1 MKDMDTILKRITDS
15 TKYIRQVLKENSFKP
30 RIAIVLGSGLG
41 SLADSI
47 ADAVKIPYTDIP
59 GFPVST
65 TIGHQGNLILGRLGG
80 KDIIAMQGRVHFYE
94 GLSMSEVTMPVR
106 VFKSLGVKYLL
117 VSNAAG
123 GINFD
128 YRIGDLVVI
137 KDHINMIPNPLLGPN
152 LDKFGPRFPDM
163 THPYDPGLR
172 AKAMEI
178 ASKLGIKLREG
189 VYIAVTGPSYETPA
203 EWNFFRMVG
212 ADSIGM
218 STVPEV
224 IVARH
229 ADMKVFG
236 MSVITNAAQK
246 EFDKDYKNDGED
258 VVETAQAAAGRMCR
272 VFEELIKS
280 IKVR

>member
-1 MKDMDTILKRITDS
+1 MIT
-15 TKYIRQVLKENSFKP
+15 T
-30 RIAIVLGSGLG
+30 
-41 SLADSI
+41 
-47 ADAVKIPYTDIP
+47 
-59 GFPVST
+59 
-65 TIGHQGNLILGRLGG
+65 
-80 KDIIAMQGRVHFYE
+80 
-94 GLSMSEVTMPVR
+94 
-106 VFKSLGVKYLL
+106 
-117 VSNAAG
+117 
-123 GINFD
+123 
-128 YRIGDLVVI
+128 
-137 KDHINMIPNPLLGPN
+137 DHINFLPENPLHGPN
-152 LDKFGPRFPDM
+152 APTGPRFPDM

>member
-1 MKDMDTILKRITDS
+1 MKDMDPILKRITDS

-59 GFPVST
+59 GPRTQGKGNGDRVKAW
-65 TIGHQGNLILGRLGG
+65 HQ
-80 KDIIAMQGRVHFYE
+80 AQGRVHFYE
-94 GLSMSEVTMPVR
+94 GLSMSEVTMPIR